1 MRLRRRTTEVS
12 PDPTPVPQPNI
23 VDVYVREAP
32 SAQLAVDLFEGE
44 WTTALPEH
52 LGVQAGTLGL
62 IGDPRIDWIIQQAGG
77 VDGLDV
83 LELGPL
89 EAAHTYMLEQAGASV
104 TAIESNTR
112 AYLRCLVV
120 KELLKLRDS
129 TFMLGD
135 FVPYMESTDR
145 HFDLVVASGVLYHS
159 PDPLRML
166 TALARVTDRVGIWT
180 HYYDPP
186 TMQATAIEVVRFFPE
201 VDTAVIGGRSVKLHR
216 RNYFE
221 LREKQG
227 FCGGSEPTAVW
238 LELEDLQHVLS
249 TLGFTRI
256 VIGENDPFHAAAPC
270 VLLYAEREQA

>member
-12 PDPTPVPQPNI
+12 PGPTPVPVPTI
-23 VDVYVREAP
+23 DERYVREAP
-32 SAQLAVDLFEGE
+32 SAQLAVDLFKGE

-52 LGVQAGTLGL
+52 LGVHAGTMPLME
-62 IGDPRIDWIIQQAGG
+62 DPRIDWILQQAGG
-77 VDGLDV
+77 VDGRQV

-89 EAAHTYMLEQAGASV
+89 EAAHTYMLEEAGASV

-120 KELLKLRDS
+120 KELLNLRNS

-145 HFDLVVASGVLYHS
+145 RFDLVLASGVLYHS
-159 PDPLRML
+159 PDPLRLL

-186 TMQATAIEVVRFFPE
+186 LMQATAVEVVRFFPE
-201 VDTAVIGGRSVKLHR
+201 VDTAEIGGRSVNLHR

-221 LREKQG
+221 LRDNQA
-227 FCGGSEPTAVW
+227 FCGGPEATAVW
-238 LELEDLQHVLS
+238 LELEDLLHVLS
-249 TLGFTRI
+249 SLGFTRN
-256 VIGENDPFHAAAPC
+256 VIGDNDLQHAAAPA
-270 VLLYAEREQA
+270 VLLYAEREHV